1 MRTRVRRAGSRLFWR
16 IYMHG
21 IGLLVLTSIAV
32 LAVGQFIRPGDAHP
46 RYRRSITL
54 LAERLD
60 HLAAEMP
67 RDGSRV
73 KVLLDSLPV
82 DATVYDADDKLV
94 ASNCDPPLPWSAD
107 RHADLDKNAGFQLPT
122 KPDAVGAMTLSRSY
136 AILVWKPPWSQDEDR
151 WRRVVTIILVMLSI
165 LTIVSL
171 PLARRIANPIDSLI
185 AAAQRL
191 GSGDLRSRTG
201 ITRRDDIG
209 DLARAFDEMADRI
222 EKLLRNE
229 KELLAN
235 VSHELRTP
243 LARMKVALELAA
255 EGDSAAAKRYMNEVA
270 TDITELERLVEDV
283 LTTARFELADGR
295 DGGLP
300 PLRIEAVASIDLV
313 RDAAARF
320 ATAHPHR
327 KLDLE
332 SAEDAPSLQADR
344 VLLRRA
350 VDNLLDNA
358 AKYSEPDTPIK
369 LTLSQA
375 NGAALI
381 VVQDQG
387 VGIRPEDMGHLFT
400 PFFRGDRSRSRST
413 GGFGLGLALAR
424 RVVEAHGGTIT
435 ASSVVGTGSTFAISV
450 PASAPSMVTA

>member
-1 MRTRVRRAGSRLFWR
+1 MKTSPRRAGSRLFWR
-16 IYMHG
+16 IYLHG

-32 LAVGQFIRPGDAHP
+32 VAVGQFIRPIDSHP
-46 RYRRSITL
+46 RHRRSITL

-60 HLAAEMP
+60 HLVAEMP

-82 DATVYDADDKLV
+82 DATVYDVEDKLI
-94 ASNCDPPLPWSAD
+94 ASNCDPPLPWSAE
-107 RHADLDKNAGFQLPT
+107 RHAALDKSAGFQLPQ
-122 KPDAVGAMTLSRSY
+122 KPDAIGAMTLSRSY
-136 AILVWKPPWSQDEDR
+136 AVLVWKPPWSQDEDR
-151 WRRVVTIILVMLSI
+151 WRRVVTIILVMLAI

-270 TDITELERLVEDV
+270 TDITELEHLVQDV
-283 LTTARFELADGR
+283 LTTARFELSDGR

-300 PLRIEAVASIDLV
+300 PLRLEDVGSDELV
-313 RDAAARF
+313 REAAARF
-320 ATAHPHR
+320 ATAHPQR
-327 KLDLE
+327 RLE
-332 SAEDAPSLQADR
+332 LTLPAQAPPLRADG

-358 AKYSEPDTPIK
+358 AKYSEPNTPVQLGLATEGGDVV
-369 LTLSQA
+369 LT
-375 NGAALI
+375 
-381 VVQDQG
+381 VCDHG
-387 VGIRPEDMGHLFT
+387 VGIPEADMEKLFT
-400 PFFRGDRSRSRST
+400 PFFRGDRSRSRVT

-424 RVVEAHGGTIT
+424 RIVEAHGGTLT
-435 ASSVVGTGSTFAISV
+435 AHSKQSEGTVFTLTV
-450 PASAPSMVTA
+450 PAATR

>member
-1 MRTRVRRAGSRLFWR
+1 MKNSVRPAGSRLFWR
-16 IYMHG
+16 IYLHG
-21 IGLLVLTSIAV
+21 IGLLVLTSVAV
-32 LAVGQFIRPGDAHP
+32 VAVGQVIRPIDSHP
-46 RYRRSITL
+46 RHRRSITL

-60 HLAAEMP
+60 HLVAEMP
-67 RDGSRV
+67 RDPSRV

-82 DATVYDADDKLV
+82 DATVYDVNDALI
-94 ASNCDPPLPWSAD
+94 ASNCEPPLPWSAE
-107 RHADLDKNAGFQLPT
+107 RHAALDKTAGFQLPK
-122 KPDAVGAMTLSRSY
+122 KPDAIGAMTLSRSY
-136 AILVWKPPWSQDEDR
+136 AVLVWKPPWSHDEDR
-151 WRRVVTIILVMLSI
+151 WRRILTIILVMLAI

-191 GSGDLRSRTG
+191 GSGDFRSRTG

-243 LARMKVALELAA
+243 LARMRVALELAA
-255 EGDSAAAKRYMNEVA
+255 EGDSAAAKRYMGEVA

-295 DGGLP
+295 DSGLP
-300 PLRIEAVASIDLV
+300 PLRIEDVASDEVV
-313 RDAAARF
+313 REAATRF
-320 ATAHPHR
+320 STAHPQR
-327 KLDLE
+327 KLDLDIGH
-332 SAEDAPSLQADR
+332 DAPRLAADR

-350 VDNLLDNA
+350 IDNLLDNA
-358 AKYSEPDTPIK
+358 AKYSEADTPVRM
-369 LTLSQA
+369 TLA
-375 NGAALI
+375 RINDAAVVVVEDRGA
-381 VVQDQG
+381 
-387 VGIRPEDMGHLFT
+387 GIPKEDMDHLFT
-400 PFFRGDRSRSRST
+400 PFFRGDRSRSRVT

-424 RVVEAHGGTIT
+424 RIVEAHDGKLEATSTVGEG
-435 ASSVVGTGSTFAISV
+435 SSFTVRI
-450 PASAPSMVTA
+450 PSA